1 MIRFCAFAIFASG
14 IVLSSSAIDDAFSVF
29 QSEIDKELVASRQGS
44 DTQLRRHA
52 AEAYER
58 LFGARLRRASLNDL
72 SSADLDLVLRAAEI
86 AGTYAPEERYARD
99 MTAIVEELSRRGD
112 AANVHYTAAYRML
125 VAVRDLA
132 GARRLAAKYPAGEFE
147 ALPAVRA
154 DLEPAKGPSVWVPG
168 DDPNEVVQRRVDL
181 EAGPRIVIVA
191 HPSCHF
197 SRNAVSAIASDDVLG
212 PTFRSHATWIAPQSG
227 RLDLPVL
234 QRWNREHRDF
244 EVALAVRQTEW
255 TFVDYWNTPTF
266 YFLKD
271 GAIVQKVIGWPKE
284 GRREDLLSACRK
296 AGMLR

>member
-1 MIRFCAFAIFASG
+1 MIRLWAFAIFASG
-14 IVLSSSAIDDAFSVF
+14 IALSATAIDDAFSVF

-58 LFGARLRRASLNDL
+58 LLGARLRRTSLKDF
-72 SSADLDLVLRAAEI
+72 SSTDLDLVLRAAEI

-99 MTAIVEELSRRGD
+99 MVAIVEELSKRGD
-112 AANVHYTAAYRML
+112 AANVHYTTTYRML

-132 GARRLAAKYPAGEFE
+132 GARRLAAQSPAGELE
-147 ALPAVRA
+147 ALPAVRT
-154 DLEPAKGPSVWVPG
+154 DPEPGRGPSVWVPG
-168 DDPNEVVQRRVDL
+168 DEPNEVVQRRVDL
-181 EAGPRIVIVA
+181 EAGPRIVVVS

-212 PTFRSHATWIAPQSG
+212 PVFRSHATWIAPQSG
-227 RLDLPVL
+227 TLDLPVL

-244 EVALAVRQTEW
+244 KVALVVRQTEW

-271 GAIVQKVIGWPKE
+271 GAVVQKVIGWPKE
-284 GRREDLLSACRK
+284 GQREELLAAARK